1 MKELLISQIAPI
13 LNTAIIAIL
22 IVVIKTVGKPA
33 IELFAAKKKEAEL
46 KIIASGHESD
56 LKKSLEVWNI
66 VDDKWRITKN
76 AVALFKS
83 KEALFE
89 QLLLQRIPGLT
100 QQNINDLRDT
110 ISGEVN
116 KGKAVLTQDTIV
128 QQLADLQQTNATL
141 QAENQNLKT
150 TINQI
155 SSAIEPVVINNITA
169 SDVATGATV

>member
-13 LNTAIIAIL
+13 LNAAIIAIL

-33 IELFAAKKKEAEL
+33 IELFVANKKEVEL

-56 LKKSLEVWNI
+56 LKHALEVWNV
-66 VDDKWRITKN
+66 VDDKFRITEN
-76 AVALFKS
+76 AMTLFGS
-83 KEALFE
+83 KEKLFE

-116 KGKAVLTQDTIV
+116 KGRVAVTQDTTV
-128 QQLADLQQTNATL
+128 QQLVDLQQTNATL
-141 QAENQNLKT
+141 QAENLSLKS
-150 TINQI
+150 TITQI
-155 SSAIEPVVINNITA
+155 NSALQPVTIDNNSA
-169 SDVATGATV
+169 SVQA